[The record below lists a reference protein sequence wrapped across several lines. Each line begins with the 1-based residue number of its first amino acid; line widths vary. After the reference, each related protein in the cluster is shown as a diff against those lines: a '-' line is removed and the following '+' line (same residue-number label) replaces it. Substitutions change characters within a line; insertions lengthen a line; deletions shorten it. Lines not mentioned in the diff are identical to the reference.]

1 MASDVQAVA
10 EVAQTCFKNMQV
22 VEALYTPE
30 PNCIKGIQKAINE
43 RMRTILVLWLVEVQ
57 NKFRLA
63 DETLFLTVNL
73 IDRYTSRVPV
83 KRENYQLLGVSAM
96 WLASK
101 YVEIHPPVV
110 TDFTYVTDNNYTCQ

>member
-1 MASDVQAVA
+1 MQA
-10 EVAQTCFKNMQV
+10 

-30 PNCIKGIQKAINE
+30 PNCVKGIQKAINE

-57 NKFRLA
+57 NKFRLS

-83 KRENYQLLGVSAM
+83 IRENY
-96 WLASK
+96 
-101 YVEIHPPVV
+101 
-110 TDFTYVTDNNYTCQ
+110 